1 MGANLELL
9 AVLQQKLTTTE
20 NFSEVM
26 NYFFDHFA
34 ENNAF
39 LDAGERTHD
48 EQLDAI
54 LRKAA
59 QSLAGKDATFRTL
72 FAIRIAKHKF
82 IHGACLVNGQMGNFF
97 YFEKTLS
104 GMMAVLSGDKS
115 GMTHYTRIQAV
126 AVPQNKSAKWN

>member
-9 AVLQQKLTTTE
+9 AVLQQKLTTAE
-20 NFSEVM
+20 DFSEVM

-34 ENNAF
+34 ENDEF
-39 LDAGERTHD
+39 MDAGERTHD

-54 LRKAA
+54 LQKSA
-59 QSLAGKDATFRTL
+59 QSLAGKNASYRTL
-72 FAIRIAKHKF
+72 FAIRIAKHRF

-126 AVPQNKSAKWN
+126 AFPNNRSAKWN

>member
-20 NFSEVM
+20 DFSEVM

-34 ENNAF
+34 ENDAF
-39 LDAGERTHD
+39 MNAGERTHD
-48 EQLDAI
+48 EQLEAI

-59 QSLAGKDATFRTL
+59 QSLAGKNAAFRVL
-72 FAIRIAKHKF
+72 FAIRIAKHRF

-104 GMMAVLSGDKS
+104 GMMAVLTSDKS
-115 GMTHYTRIQAV
+115 GMTQYTRIQAV
-126 AVPQNKSAKWN
+126 AIPQNQSAKWN